1 MEIASLGDRE
11 QVGRAGLIGCIL
23 LTPVAIA
30 LDLWLNTASTE
41 AMVRSAAYL
50 SIALM
55 SAFLLKRLS
64 QLHLLPIY
72 IGLVFAV
79 LSLSDAITSGHV
91 SLTTPGT
98 TLTVL
103 VLVAIAYIGIADD
116 HSSLPVQ
123 IWIGG
128 IGAFVLVSVAYSDF
142 SGTNLVGF
150 VLVGTLGQAV
160 VIWVVHRMFGSL
172 ASAIITARK
181 HARIQKA
188 LAGCSQALLNR
199 GTKDPLDTALL
210 ALLDATEA
218 YYAYIDVNR
227 IDQGGTLRWEIVAE
241 AQHPDYPNG
250 DVSFV
255 NGDYSQMEGFAETLG
270 SGKPVEIITAHL
282 PMPIRDRYESEG
294 IRAELVAPII
304 TGGRWIGSLGY
315 TDHVRE
321 GTWSSIEVEGL
332 MRAAEMVGAYWEREA
347 AREGLMELA
356 KAKDRFI
363 AAVSHELRTPLSA
376 VVGFAGALT
385 DGVDNFSTEELTEM
399 ASVIYAQSIELTHLV
414 DDLLTSERAAS
425 GNLTIQAADIS
436 LLDECLD
443 IVQSTGLHMS
453 VSVQG
458 AASLSAHADPL
469 RTRQILRNLLTNAA
483 RYGGENVEVEVT
495 AANGRALVRVRDNG
509 MGVRHIDVEQIFEP
523 YYRTQ
528 GEGSAPDSVG
538 LGLAV
543 ARQLARLMGGDLE
556 YRRSNEWTVFELSLP
571 LSSVP
576 PPLLGVGDG
585 VRSAAN
591 QPGDS
596 VVGDHM
602 VERQS

>member
-1 MEIASLGDRE
+1 MDIAPAGDRQ
-11 QVGRAGLIGCIL
+11 QVGRAGLISCIL
-23 LTPVAIA
+23 VTPVAMA
-30 LDLWLNTASTE
+30 LDLWLNEASRE
-41 AMVRSAAYL
+41 AMIRSAGYL
-50 SIALM
+50 SIAVM
-55 SAFLLKRLS
+55 ATFLLRRLS
-64 QLHLLPIY
+64 QIQLLPIY

-79 LSLSDAITSGHV
+79 LSLSDAITSGQV

-103 VLVAIAYIGIADD
+103 VLVAITYIGMTDNR
-116 HSSLPVQ
+116 SSHPVQ

-128 IGAFVLVSVAYSDF
+128 IAAFALLSVTYSEF
-142 SGTNLVGF
+142 PGTNLVGF
-150 VLVGTLGQAV
+150 VLVGTLGQGV

-172 ASAIITARK
+172 ASATITARK

-188 LAGCSQALLNR
+188 LAECSQALLTR
-199 GTKDPLDTALL
+199 GTKDPLHTALL

-227 IDQGGTLRWEIVAE
+227 VDQRGTLRWEIVSE
-241 AQHPDYPNG
+241 AQHPDYPDR
-250 DVSFV
+250 DVTFV
-255 NGDYSQMEGFAETLG
+255 SGDYSQMESFAETLS

-282 PMPIRDRYESEG
+282 PMPIRERYESEG

-304 TGGRWIGSLGY
+304 TGGRWMGSLGY

-321 GTWSSIEVEGL
+321 GTWSRIEVEGL

-376 VVGFAGALT
+376 VVGFAGALS
-385 DGVDNFSTEELTEM
+385 DGVEDYSTEELTEM

-425 GNLTIQAADIS
+425 GNLTIQATDIS

-443 IVQSTGLHMS
+443 IVQSTGLSIS

-458 AASLSAHADPL
+458 ASISAHADPL

-483 RYGGENVEVEVT
+483 RYGGDNVEVEV
-495 AANGRALVRVRDNG
+495 AEANGNALVSVRDNG
-509 MGVRHIDVEQIFEP
+509 LGVRHIDVEQIFEP

-556 YRRSNEWTVFELSLP
+556 YRRSNQWTVFELSLP
-571 LSSVP
+571 LSAVP
-576 PPLLGVGDG
+576 APIT
-585 VRSAAN
+585 
-591 QPGDS
+591 
-596 VVGDHM
+596 
-602 VERQS
+602 